1 MGTLSHQPASSKEKP
16 SRDLLMNLT
25 DILTL
30 SVTFMPFCDPDK
42 ALPPSGWWMQEIFIL
57 PAALQRLILSYQAQ
71 HLSVGNLPI
80 SYPCFRFSFLSNPV
94 FKSPNPFHTDGSQV
108 MHKLRR
114 CPHDLAA
121 SLGSA
126 FVLINC
132 LHVLLAHSTPTQ

>member
-57 PAALQRLILSYQAQ
+57 LAALQRLILSSSASVCGESPYFLSMLQIQ
-71 HLSVGNLPI
+71 LSV
-80 SYPCFRFSFLSNPV
+80 
-94 FKSPNPFHTDGSQV
+94 KSS
-108 MHKLRR
+108 
-114 CPHDLAA
+114 
-121 SLGSA
+121 
-126 FVLINC
+126 I
-132 LHVLLAHSTPTQ
+132 

>member
-16 SRDLLMNLT
+16 SRDLLMDLI

-30 SVTFMPFCDPDK
+30 SVTFLPFYDPDK
-42 ALPPSGWWMQEIFIL
+42 ALPPSGWWMQELFIPL
-57 PAALQRLILSYQAQ
+57 AALQTRSYQAQ

-80 SYPCFRFSFLSNPV
+80 FYPCFRFSFLSTPV

-108 MHKLRR
+108 MHKLRC